1 VQYGPFGRIVGLV
14 EGVSATLNYMD
25 PSSQRNRLYVAP
37 GGHVRTAWYTPRT
50 VRIRD
55 GRPFRDDFGLDRSG
69 FALLDHDSAVTDFSD
84 PGELDGRYTGEATG
98 LVREVTGADEVVP
111 LGWVIRRAGEDKRG
125 AQPPA
130 PDVHVDVHPGRAHDR
145 MIAAASKGRPF
156 RRAIMTSLWR
166 AFSPPPQ
173 DWPLAIL
180 DYRSVTDTE
189 GVPNLLLFV
198 DTLPD
203 LDDVPGI
210 PDPDDVPGIPDPDD
224 FPAGAVF
231 IWRPEHRWWYFPG
244 MHAGETLLF
253 KLHDTDHSV
262 AWRAPHTAFY
272 DAGASGAHPRES
284 VELRTVA
291 FFY

>member
-1 VQYGPFGRIVGLV
+1 VTTTQY
-14 EGVSATLNYMD
+14 
-25 PSSQRNRLYVAP
+25 AP
-37 GGHVRTAWYTPRT
+37 QT
-50 VRIRD
+50 VRIAN
-55 GRPFRDDFGLDRSG
+55 GRPYREDFGLDRSG
-69 FALLDHDSAVTDFSD
+69 FALLDHHSAVTDFCD
-84 PGELDGRYTGEATG
+84 AAELDSVYTDEATD
-98 LVREVTGADEVVP
+98 LVRRVTGADKVVA

-130 PDVHVDVHPGRAHDR
+130 PDVHVDVHPGRADAR
-145 MIAAASKGRPF
+145 LSAASPGGRAF

-180 DYRSVTDTE
+180 DYRSVADSE
-189 GVPNLLLFV
+189 GQPNLLLFV

-203 LDDVPGI
+203 LDDVPDI
-210 PDPDDVPGIPDPDD
+210 PDADAQ
-224 FPAGAVF
+224 PAGSIF
-231 IWRPEHRWWYFPG
+231 TYRPEHRWWFFPD
-244 MHAGETLLF
+244 MHPGEALLL

-262 AWRAPHTAFY
+262 AWRAPHTAFR

-284 VELRTVA
+284 VEIRTVA